1 MGPRSPPVDPHLL
14 VWLPVRVT
22 LQTSSKASSTEYRVS
37 LTQGQL
43 PIHRGSPQ
51 PVPLSAIVLATHQLS
66 LAMEVAGAPVP
77 WEVVERLALLISFDP
92 SSHRLLLV
100 ALLVLALQE
109 PLANT

>member
-1 MGPRSPPVDPHLL
+1 MDPRSLLAVPHLL

-51 PVPLSAIVLATHQLS
+51 PVPLSAIALATHQLS
-66 LAMEVAGAPVP
+66 QAMEGAGAPVL
-77 WEVVERLALLISFDP
+77 WEVVERLALLISSDL

-100 ALLVLALQE
+100 ALLVSALQE

>member
-1 MGPRSPPVDPHLL
+1 MGPRSPLAVPHLL

-37 LTQGQL
+37 LIQGQL

-51 PVPLSAIVLATHQLS
+51 PVPLSAIALATHQLS
-66 LAMEVAGAPVP
+66 QAMEVAGAPVL
-77 WEVVERLALLISFDP
+77 WEVVERLALLISSDP

-100 ALLVLALQE
+100 ALLVSALQE